1 LFLIYLFLL
10 IISNFFFILDFRVDS
25 MKKLKFA
32 LRLGIFVF
40 LSCLVVLT
48 GIYVFAFFSPKLE
61 LKNMGKVF
69 IYDKDDSLIYQGSG
83 SNEWI
88 SLDDISDDL
97 KNAVISVED
106 KNFYHHQGFDFFR
119 IGKALLDNARYN
131 TRQGASTISQQYIK
145 NMFLTFDQTWE
156 RKIKEA
162 FLTVELEVHYSKDK
176 ILEGYL
182 NTINYGEGNF
192 GIEDASK
199 YYFNKSSKDLTLE
212 EAIMLAG
219 IPKNPSNYN
228 PVSDYDA
235 CIKRA
240 KVVAESMV
248 SNGYISQDTFDS
260 LFQQEISIYGK
271 RTQENL
277 QMLLYYQDA
286 VLEELSSIKSVPT
299 SLIESGGLKIYTAFD
314 MDAQTKMEASILKYM
329 DGQDEL
335 QVASVLVNPHT
346 GGVTALSGGL
356 NYAKSQFNRATM
368 SKRQV
373 GSTMKP
379 FLYYAALENGLT
391 SSSTFTSEETTFHF
405 ANNELYSPSNYNHIY
420 GNQDITMAAA
430 IAFSDN
436 IYAVKTHLFLGTD
449 VLVNTA
455 KMSGIEEELIGNPS
469 LALGTSE
476 LNMLDF
482 AHGFNTLASG
492 GDEHD
497 LFFIRRVEDME
508 GNVLYEHKEKHNYVL
523 NSNDVYILNEMM
535 TNTTNSQFSSYTTP
549 TALSLAS
556 RMSRKYA
563 LKTGTTN
570 TDSWSV
576 GYNPDLLMLVWVG
589 NDESKSVDGEASYY
603 SKNIWL
609 DTMESVLDGTEQVWY
624 EKPQNVVAL
633 VRDGITGKE
642 DLSSENNTLFYY
654 IKGTEVGVVPTTKE
668 NDE

>member
-1 LFLIYLFLL
+1 
-10 IISNFFFILDFRVDS
+10 
-25 MKKLKFA
+25 MKKIKLSFKI
-32 LRLGIFVF
+32 GIFTI
-40 LSCLVVLT
+40 LSFVVLLF
-48 GIYVFAFFSPKLE
+48 GIYIYAFFSPKLE

-69 IYDKDDSLIYQGSG
+69 IYDNEENLIYQGSG

-88 SLDDISDDL
+88 SLNDISNDL

-106 KNFYHHQGFDFFR
+106 KNFYHHQGFDYLR
-119 IGKALLDNARYN
+119 IIKAFMLNAKYH
-131 TRQGASTISQQYIK
+131 TRQGASTISQQYVK

-162 FLTVELEVHYSKDK
+162 FLTIELEVHYSKDN

-182 NTINYGEGNF
+182 NTINYGEGNY

-219 IPKNPSNYN
+219 IPKNPGNYN

-240 KVVAESMV
+240 KVVAQTMV
-248 SNGYISQDTFDS
+248 TNGYITEEVYNG
-260 LFQQEISIYGK
+260 LFKEDIPIYGK
-271 RTQENL
+271 RTQNNS
-277 QMLLYYQDA
+277 QMILYYQDA
-286 VLEELSSIKSVPT
+286 VLKELESIKSVPT
-299 SLIESGGLKIYTAFD
+299 SLIESGGLKIYTTFD
-314 MDAQTKMEASILKYM
+314 KKAQEKMEESILNYM
-329 DGQDEL
+329 NNQNEL
-335 QVASVLVNPHT
+335 QVASVMVNPKT
-346 GGVTALSGGL
+346 GGVMALSGGI
-356 NYAKSQFNRATM
+356 NYAKSQYNRATM

-391 SSSTFTSEETTFHF
+391 SSSTFKSEETTFHF
-405 ANNELYSPSNYNHIY
+405 ANNQVYSPSNYNHIY
-420 GNQDITMAAA
+420 GNKEITMAAA
-430 IAFSDN
+430 IAYSDN

-449 VLVNTA
+449 TLVSTA
-455 KMSGIEEELIGNPS
+455 KLTGIQAELIGNPS

-482 AHGFNTLASG
+482 AHGYTTLASG
-492 GDEHD
+492 GDEKE
-497 LFFIRRVEDME
+497 LFFISKVEDME
-508 GNVLYEHKEKHNYVL
+508 GNILYEHKIRHNYVL

-535 TNTTNSQFSSYTTP
+535 TNTTNSTFSDYTTP

-589 NDESKSVDGEASYY
+589 NDDAKNVDNTASYY

-609 DTMESVLDGTEQVWY
+609 DTMEKYLEGTEEVWY
-624 EKPQNVVAL
+624 EKPQNVVGL
-633 VRDGITGKE
+633 VRNGITGKE
-642 DLSSENNTLFYY
+642 DLKGDNNTIFYY
-654 IKGTEVGVVPTTKE
+654 VKGTEVQINKPFKEEE
-668 NDE
+668 ND